1 MKDKDKRQE
10 RVIRRNSRTGRNLS
24 VSTGPREDHSPL
36 AQFFTPTSQC
46 TSLSIFEVCN
56 FGIEMPLVSEDTS

>member
-1 MKDKDKRQE
+1 MKDRDTGGSDKKTFP
-10 RVIRRNSRTGRNLS
+10 RTGRNLENC
-24 VSTGPREDHSPL
+24 STGPREYRSPL

-46 TSLSIFEVCN
+46 TQPGISEVCN